1 MPSAPS
7 LPTEAPTPEPSVDPR
22 SPKALAALLTF
33 TSPPQDDPAVQ
44 SAIDAYEEFLRQF
57 IIAEGLG
64 DPAYPPL
71 LALINTEDQVFVDSL
86 LSGPQA
92 ADKADYYAAG
102 PLAER
107 VTDAAGNESRV
118 LIDTCTDYTD
128 RKVYKEGSDDFVEDF
143 NFGVIRTRAV
153 MTQAAKGWILRDISL
168 PDEQNCE

>member
-1 MPSAPS
+1 VRQEAD
-7 LPTEAPTPEPSVDPR
+7 PTRDRFTARSRCPPPTVGIY
-22 SPKALAALLTF
+22 T
-33 TSPPQDDPAVQ
+33 
-44 SAIDAYEEFLRQF
+44 
-57 IIAEGLG
+57 
-64 DPAYPPL
+64 YPPSSRRSRVPL
-71 LALINTEDQVFVDSL
+71 LSPFECFQASLSELVRVTTGNSTTRGGSYL